1 MSAKRKYSDKE
12 SDKRDSKQV
21 RRHGSSL
28 PSPCTLAPPTSDQGL
43 AFLMCEAYLTYRVDG
58 EREMSRVRGCYPGCQ
73 EEAVCNFF
81 QECISNY
88 FETLVCKLFHVPP
101 MHMPITVEVD
111 LKQATMYGGYHS
123 KSYSV
128 DDVYTHTFVP
138 VAEGMTDSIWT
149 DPDEQAGFGISL
161 LWSAYTIREH
171 LTTES
176 RNRIIGTLNRI
187 KDEGHEMLRLDF
199 RVIRYRVGCFV
210 VGGDRV
216 IEIIRGS
223 DGILCDLRETSSWG
237 PHPPQEGPPLPPPQ
251 EDPPQEEG
259 QVADPVEHVP
269 CSHLGHIEVH
279 CEDAVSCDERH
290 CEAHADRPGGCKA
303 HNLPV
308 PPPPPAD
315 LPVPPPPPPDCLP
328 LPSMARTRLPA
339 NMMMDQPPGMF
350 GSPMSLHH

>member
-1 MSAKRKYSDKE
+1 MSGKRKSSDKE

-43 AFLMCEAYLTYRVDG
+43 AFLLCEGYLTYRVDG
-58 EREMSRVRGCYPGCQ
+58 SREKSRVRGCYPGCQ

-81 QECISNY
+81 RECICAY
-88 FETLVCKLFHVPP
+88 FAPLVWRLFCEPP
-101 MHMPITVEVD
+101 LAIPTEAEIDLGQIMMH
-111 LKQATMYGGYHS
+111 GGYHS
-123 KSYSV
+123 CSYSADELKNHDGLV
-128 DDVYTHTFVP
+128 I
-138 VAEGMTDSIWT
+138 VAKCVADLIWT

-161 LWSAYTIREH
+161 FWSAFTIGDH
-171 LTTES
+171 LSQES
-176 RNRIIGTLNRI
+176 RDLIIATMNRM
-187 KDEGHEMLRLDF
+187 KHEGHERLRLDF

-216 IEIIRGS
+216 IETIRGS

-237 PHPPQEGPPLPPPQ
+237 PHPPQ

-350 GSPMSLHH
+350 GSPMSLYHSCVIRPS